1 VGGIIIGQVTKY
13 AGGVEKGF
21 ALIAGI
27 VVTGITEFVL
37 FDKPLENKMIV
48 AGALVSVSMY
58 LHMHYPYQAPTA
70 TAKKKA

>member
-27 VVTGITEFVL
+27 VVTGFTEFLL

-48 AGALVSVSMY
+48 AGLLVSVSMY
-58 LHMHYPYQAPTA
+58 LHMHYPYQAPT
-70 TAKKKA
+70 KKA